1 MTTNTDE
8 LWRHALK
15 LAEAAS
21 DEASLRTAISRVYY
35 SAFHLLSA
43 RLGSRFR
50 FDPNAGTGTHKQL
63 IQFLQ
68 QNARSI
74 PQGFA
79 LGRKME
85 SIFELRINAD
95 YRLHKELTR
104 ADLDCALR
112 TVRLIRDTLGE
123 SKDELESPGFPEP
136 SI

>member
-8 LWRHALK
+8 LWRHALE
-15 LAEAAS
+15 LAENAS
-21 DEASLRTAISRVYY
+21 GEAGLRTAISRVYY
-35 SAFHLLSA
+35 SAFHLLIA

-50 FDPNAGTGTHKQL
+50 FDPSAGTGTHKQL

-74 PQGFA
+74 PQGFS

-95 YRLHKELTR
+95 YRLHKKITQ

-112 TVRLIRDTLGE
+112 LVRLIRNTLGE
-123 SKDELESPGFPEP
+123 NKDELESSGSQE
-136 SI
+136 SSS